1 MKALGICVGASTIT
15 MAGLE
20 RNGSGGIA
28 TLVVR
33 VEPHHGNPRRYLLE
47 MLNDIGASR
56 YERVSVTGR
65 NFRQFLN
72 LSSIP
77 EPQAVE
83 QALVHLNGCG
93 ENLEA
98 VVSAGG
104 ETFLVYA
111 LGRDGR
117 ISTVHTGNK
126 CASGTGEFFLQQIK
140 RLGMDVS
147 EATGL
152 ARSQSPYRVSGRC
165 SVFCKSDCT
174 HAANKGVPK
183 GRIVAG
189 LCQMMA
195 GKIVEILHQ
204 VPRRDIMVIGGTAQN
219 DVVMDHLRRE
229 IQNLRVPDEA
239 PYFEALGAALWALEN
254 ETVPFPGAGR
264 LFRDEKSSFTTLQP
278 LDDFIDQVE
287 FKPSRRG
294 EAGAGDK
301 LILGLDVGSTTTKA
315 VLVREIDH
323 AIVASVYLRTSGDPV
338 RASRECYRAL
348 HEQLG
353 PLAEEVHITGLGVT
367 GSGRQIA
374 GLHALTEGIV
384 NEIAAHAAAA
394 VFFDPDVD
402 TIFEIGGQDA
412 KYTCI
417 THGVPS
423 DYAMNEACSA
433 GTGSFLEEAARES
446 LNIGMEEIAG
456 IALAGRRP
464 PNFNDQCAAFI
475 NSDIKRA
482 FHEGISREDVVAGL
496 VYSICMNYNKR
507 VKGNRAAG
515 KKVFLQGGVCYNR
528 AVPLA
533 MAAVTGKRVIVP
545 PDPGLM
551 GAFGVALEIGR
562 RLDLGLMGRQAFS
575 LALLRDRELGYGSP
589 FICNGDA
596 GRCDRKCEIARIR
609 INGKTHPFGGAC
621 NRWYNLRLARS
632 ADADGLDLARQ
643 WERLAFDRAD
653 GLTDRTA
660 GVIGL
665 NKSFFTDTC
674 FPLYRRFFGKLGF
687 AVVLPEA
694 IRQEGVDRR
703 GAAFCWPVEV
713 SHGFLQDLLER
724 RIDWLFLPHF
734 KGGALR
740 NGNGSGQAP
749 AKSITCPISQGEP
762 YYLGTAYKDH
772 PAFRAL
778 KTAGRILSPVIDFSK
793 GYEAAEG
800 AFLEMARMLGRSFRE
815 GRRAYAAAVQTQKAF
830 EAAMR
835 EEGRRALEELEADPA
850 ALAVV
855 VFGRSYNAFVSEAH
869 MGIPRKFATRGIRAI
884 PIDMLPSDDEPVHGQ
899 MYWTAGQ
906 AVLKAASFVER
917 HPQLFGCYITN
928 FSCGPDSFLIGFF
941 RDIMGG
947 KPSLTLELDSHVADA
962 GLETRIEAFLDI
974 VKAWRELRK
983 GGSPAVAAG
992 RPRSFAPSRFDYRN
1006 QRVIDS
1012 KGNEHSFFDPRV
1024 HLLFPSMGRFNT
1036 EAVSA
1041 VFRSLGIRSSCLPP
1055 ADEKV
1060 LECGK
1065 GHTLCKEC
1073 LPLQLVTGGLLK
1085 YLEGRERRDELLL
1098 YVMPTTS
1105 GPCRF
1110 GQYAPFIEG
1119 VVEKQRIPDVALFSL
1134 SGENS
1139 YSDFHG
1145 SSSTKKA
1152 WTGIVLADIM
1162 QDIYSALLACAGE
1175 RPRAMEIFWSEW
1187 SQMLRVL
1194 ERGCEPTELRETLH
1208 AAVTA
1213 LARIPLWRSPAAM
1226 PVILLTGEIFVRNDD
1241 LSRQFIVERLAEEG
1255 FVVKVSSAMEW
1266 IYYTDWCYANR
1277 MTADDITFRQW
1288 LQLTL
1293 RQTVMK
1299 RRERLL
1305 KGVMKG
1311 SGLLHHRLE
1320 DVSRLIDGV
1329 RHLINPQLVG
1339 EAILTVGASLTEI
1352 LEGYCGVIA
1361 IGPFGCMPNRIAEA
1375 ILSREMNREGKGAL
1389 KENSERALRLLERFD
1404 HLPFLAVE
1412 SDGNPFP
1419 QIITAKLETF
1429 LLQARRVH
1437 EAMRGFPHPS
1447 TPEDSLSMWS
1457 GTDPG
1462 NKKGNLLR
1470 LPGSSMDCP
1479 GS

>member
-1 MKALGICVGASTIT
+1 MKALGICVGASTIS

-28 TLVVR
+28 TLDVR

-47 MLNDIGASR
+47 MLNDIDASR

-65 NFRQFLN
+65 SFREFLN
-72 LSSIP
+72 LSSIS

-83 QALVHLNGCG
+83 QALVHLNGRG

-126 CASGTGEFFLQQIK
+126 CASGTGEFFLQQVK
-140 RLGMDVS
+140 RLGMDVG

-204 VPRRDIMVIGGTAQN
+204 VPRRDIMVIGGTARN

-254 ETVPFPGAGR
+254 ETAPFPDAGN
-264 LFRDEKSSFTTLQP
+264 LFRDEKSFFTTLKP
-278 LDDFIDQVE
+278 LEDFRDQVD

-294 EAGAGDK
+294 EARAGDK
-301 LILGLDVGSTTTKA
+301 LIVGLDVGSTTTKA

-323 AIVASVYLRTSGDPV
+323 AIVASVYLRTNGDPV
-338 RASRECYRAL
+338 WASRECYRSL

-353 PLAEEVHITGLGVT
+353 ALADEVQIEGLGVT

-374 GLHALTEGIV
+374 GLHAMTEGIV

-412 KYTCI
+412 KYTFI
-417 THGVPS
+417 TQGVPS

-446 LNIGMEEIAG
+446 LDIGMEQIAG

-496 VYSICMNYNKR
+496 VYSICMNYHKR
-507 VKGNRAAG
+507 VKGNRAVG
-515 KKVFLQGGVCYNR
+515 QKVFLQGGVCYNR

-533 MAAVTGKRVIVP
+533 MAAVTGRHIVVP
-545 PDPGLM
+545 PDPGLT

-562 RLDLGLMGRQAFS
+562 RLDLGLMGRQSFP
-575 LALLRDRELGYGSP
+575 LAALRDRGLAYGSP
-589 FICNGDA
+589 FTCNGGA

-609 INGKTHPFGGAC
+609 IDGKTHPFGGAC
-621 NRWYNLRLARS
+621 NRWYNLRLARK
-632 ADADGLDLARQ
+632 ADPEDFDHVRQ

-653 GLTDRTA
+653 VVMDRAA
-660 GVIGL
+660 GVVGL

-674 FPLYRRFFGKLGF
+674 FPLYRRFFGELGF
-687 AVVLPEA
+687 AVALPET

-703 GAAFCWPVEV
+703 GAAFCWPVEI
-713 SHGFLQDLLER
+713 SHGFLEDLLER

-734 KGGALR
+734 KGAEPR
-740 NGNGSGQAP
+740 IGNGRVP
-749 AKSITCPISQGEP
+749 AKSITCPLSQGEP
-762 YYLGTAYKDH
+762 YYLGTAFKDH
-772 PAFRAL
+772 PAYLAL
-778 KTAGRILSPVIDFSK
+778 KKAGRILSPVIDFSK
-793 GYEAAEG
+793 GYGAAES
-800 AFLEMARMLGRSFRE
+800 AFLEMARTLGRTTRE
-815 GRRAYAAAVQTQKAF
+815 GRRAYAAAVQTQKALGNAVR
-830 EAAMR
+830 EA
-835 EEGRRALEELEADPA
+835 GRRALEELESDPGA
-850 ALAVV
+850 FAVV
-855 VFGRSYNAFVSEAH
+855 VFGRSYNTFVSEAH
-869 MGIPRKFATRGIRAI
+869 MGIPRKFATRGIRVI
-884 PIDMLPSDDEPVHGQ
+884 PIDMLPTDDEPVHGQ
-899 MYWTAGQ
+899 MYWSAGQ

-928 FSCGPDSFLIGFF
+928 FSCGPDSFLLGYF

-962 GLETRIEAFLDI
+962 GLETRIEAFLGI
-974 VKAWRELRK
+974 VKACREMKK
-983 GGSPAVAAG
+983 GRPSVAAG
-992 RPRSFAPSRFDYRN
+992 PLRSFAPSRFDYRN

-1012 KGNEHSFFDPRV
+1012 SGKAHSFFDPRV
-1024 HLLFPSMGRFNT
+1024 HLLFPSMGRLNT

-1055 ADEKV
+1055 ADEQV

-1065 GHTLCKEC
+1065 SHTLCKEC

-1085 YLEGRERRDELLL
+1085 YLEGRGSRDELLL

-1145 SSSTKKA
+1145 SSFTKKA
-1152 WTGIVLADIM
+1152 WTGVVLADIM
-1162 QDIYSALLACAGE
+1162 QDIYSVLLACAEE
-1175 RPRAMEIFWSEW
+1175 RPLAMEVFWREW
-1187 SQMLRVL
+1187 SQMLAVL
-1194 ERGCEPTELRETLH
+1194 ERGCEPTELREMLKE
-1208 AAVTA
+1208 AVTA
-1213 LARIPLWRSPAAM
+1213 LARIPLRRSPAGM

-1241 LSRQFIVERLAEEG
+1241 LSRRFIVERLAEEG

-1266 IYYTDWCYANR
+1266 IYYTDWCYANG
-1277 MTADDITFRQW
+1277 MTADDITVRQW
-1288 LQLTL
+1288 LQLAL

-1299 RRERLL
+1299 RQERLL
-1305 KGVMKG
+1305 KGIMRR
-1311 SGLLHHRLE
+1311 SGLLHPRLE
-1320 DVSRLIDGV
+1320 DVGRLIDGV
-1329 RHLINPQLVG
+1329 RHLISPRLVG
-1339 EAILTVGASLTEI
+1339 EAILTVGASLTEV
-1352 LEGYCGVIA
+1352 LEDCCGVIA

-1375 ILSREMNREGKGAL
+1375 ILSREMNREGKKAL
-1389 KENSERALRLLERFD
+1389 QGNSEKALRLLERFD

-1437 EAMRGFPHPS
+1437 EAMRKGTLNYTNSRGP
-1447 TPEDSLSMWS
+1447 DRLSSIGSWS
-1457 GTDPG
+1457 
-1462 NKKGNLLR
+1462 
-1470 LPGSSMDCP
+1470 
-1479 GS
+1479 